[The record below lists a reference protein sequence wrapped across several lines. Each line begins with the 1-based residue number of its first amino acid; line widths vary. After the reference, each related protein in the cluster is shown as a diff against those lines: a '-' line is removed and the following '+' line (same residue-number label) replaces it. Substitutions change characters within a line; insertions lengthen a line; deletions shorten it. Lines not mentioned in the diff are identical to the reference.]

1 MKLLWIAFFLFLTP
15 QSLFGFPSHFVE
27 IDLTK
32 RQITFDE
39 FRLGNYNINGA
50 LFFDAK
56 KENNS
61 LIFHLEG
68 NNLLLDSASPAE
80 SSWLKKRDFSW
91 LKLRLVKRDNTLF
104 IHYLNSP
111 EFLIKGK
118 INLENEEVSL
128 NLDGNWQED
137 SLLMEG
143 RIKAQARVW
152 GTVSDIL
159 VNGSFEVTNGR
170 YQSLTFSRFSANFL
184 GKPPILNLTDSQIS
198 LPDGSIFRIEG
209 VMDLTDFNNLFP
221 KAEYISRKVVL
232 GEWQVQGESDK
243 NVGVKKNV
251 DNNIDVVF
259 DTYNKDEFMS
269 SGTEVRYKVKQNQF
283 LRLRMQ
289 DDKTIVGF
297 ERRKEF

>member
-1 MKLLWIAFFLFLTP
+1 MRFLWAFIFLLFIP

-32 RQITFDE
+32 QRIVFDE
-39 FRLGNYNINGA
+39 FRFGNYNINGA
-50 LFFDAK
+50 LLFDTK
-56 KENNS
+56 REDNS

-68 NNLLLDSASPAE
+68 KNLLFDCVSPSE
-80 SSWLKKRDFSW
+80 GGWLKKRDFSW
-91 LKLRLVKRDNTLF
+91 LKLRLVKRDNILF
-104 IHYLNSP
+104 IHYVNSP

-118 INLENEEVSL
+118 INLDSEEVSL
-128 NLDGNWQED
+128 DVDGNWQED

-143 RIKAQARVW
+143 RVKAQARVW
-152 GTVSDIL
+152 GTMSDIL
-159 VNGSFEVTNGR
+159 VNGSFEVINGR
-170 YQSLTFSRFSANFL
+170 YQNLTFSRFSANFL
-184 GKPPILNLTDSQIS
+184 GKPPILNLTDSQIY

-209 VMDLTDFNNLFP
+209 VMDLNDFTNLFP
-221 KAEYISRKVVL
+221 KAEYISRKVML
-232 GEWQVQGESDK
+232 GGWQPQGESDK
-243 NVGVKKNV
+243 NAGVKKNV

-259 DTYNKDEFMS
+259 DTYQRDAFMN
-269 SGTEVRYKVKQNQF
+269 SGTEVRYKMKQNQF